1 MKKSKSDSQTREKPA
16 LKPGDPFP
24 CPNCGESDW
33 DAHYKVPESQGIAL
47 IVGKDG
53 ELDYDDSGEGRYDGV
68 TRSYDPDEDEYYQ
81 CHGCGQMVDLDG
93 TAMEES

>member
-1 MKKSKSDSQTREKPA
+1 MSEKKNVSDSQTDEKPR
-16 LKPGDPFP
+16 PGDPFP
-24 CPNCGESDW
+24 CPNCGESEW

-68 TRSYDPDEDEYYQ
+68 THSYDPDDDEYYQ
-81 CHGCGQMVDLDG
+81 CHACGQTITLSG
-93 TAMEES
+93 QPMEDV